1 MFQKARI
8 AGVLLLLCASYGFA
22 QRRER
27 DMRTDLI
34 QVRVRYEN
42 DRSIP
47 TQVRIDLI
55 DDVGS
60 SVQHAFLDAEGR
72 AEFVVPMTPQIVY
85 RVQASGMN
93 IEDEISERFS
103 FDHGG
108 GGYSVYL
115 QVKPKLGSAETTRSE
130 EHTC

>member
-1 MFQKARI
+1 MFGKTML
-8 AGVLLLLCASYGFA
+8 AGILLLLCVSYALA
-22 QRRER
+22 QRREL

-47 TQVRIDLI
+47 TQLRIDLI

-93 IEDEISERFS
+93 IED
-103 FDHGG
+103 
-108 GGYSVYL
+108 
-115 QVKPKLGSAETTRSE
+115 RSE
-130 EHTC
+130 ERRVGKEGRS